1 MDVRHSRAV
10 RLAEGVSGQS
20 GETLIG
26 RLERSRVAI
35 AIGKGKD
42 PILTAEVLVDTLRRL
57 PIQLVLEPDSLAAE
71 KIERISEIARR
82 IDPGRGIRI
91 GGDSDE
97 DVLVAVG
104 CDRRNATIAG
114 MPVRHGAFVVSGRS
128 LDVPDVGASG
138 LGAFTCAALLAGEV
152 FKRVASVRPERASY
166 NDLIAWCPV
175 RLDEKPWNSPEL
187 EGPPHLDLALVG
199 QGAIG
204 TAITRILA
212 LLGAKGRAQLIDP
225 ERFGP
230 ENLGTYSLG
239 GAADAEN
246 EPWKV
251 DLGAAVLPSMS
262 VATHV
267 GTAASFIETIDRG
280 EGLWPALVLAGL
292 DSPGAR
298 REVQR
303 LWPNRLIDGATGDTM
318 CGLHDVVF
326 GETACLMCL
335 FPERREGPTAAEHLA
350 EATGLPVEVVSRG
363 DRPLLEAHLASLN
376 AEQRQAL
383 QPLLGQPICGL
394 AEAVGLT
401 NLAAGHYRPSVPFV
415 SQQAACMVVG
425 RLVAGMAGSGQPS
438 ANFVQYDAL
447 IGPWAATRESRKP
460 SPDCHC
466 QVRGEL
472 LESVRKVRR
481 TRST

>member
-1 MDVRHSRAV
+1 MDVRHSRAL
-10 RLAEGVSGQS
+10 RLAKGISAESE
-20 GETLIG
+20 ETLLG

-35 AIGKGKD
+35 AVGKGED
-42 PILTAEVLVDTLRRL
+42 SVLTAEVLVDTLRRL
-57 PIQLVLEPDSLAAE
+57 PIQLVLESDSLDADE
-71 KIERISEIARR
+71 IGRIGEIATR

-91 GGDSDE
+91 GCDGDE

-104 CDRRNATIAG
+104 CERRDATIAG
-114 MPVRHGAFVVSGRS
+114 MPVRHGALVVSGRS
-128 LDVPDVGASG
+128 LEGPDVGASG
-138 LGAFTCAALLAGEV
+138 LGVFTCAALLAGEV

-166 NDLIAWCPV
+166 NDRIAWCPV
-175 RLDEKPWNSPEL
+175 RLDEKPWDSPEL
-187 EGPPHLDLALVG
+187 DGPLCLDLALVG

-212 LLGAKGRAQLIDP
+212 LLGAEGRVQLIDP

-239 GAADAEN
+239 AAADAQN

-251 DLGAAVLPSMS
+251 DLGAAALPGMS

-267 GTAASFIETIDRG
+267 GTAASFIESVDRG
-280 EGLWPALVLAGL
+280 EGIWPALVLTGL

-298 REVQR
+298 REAQR
-303 LWPNRLIDGATGDTM
+303 LWPDRLIDGATGDTM

-326 GETACLMCL
+326 SETACLMCL
-335 FPERREGPTAAEHLA
+335 FPERREGPTAAERLA

-363 DRPLLEAHLASLN
+363 DRPLLEAHLASLD
-376 AEQRQAL
+376 AEQRQVL

-401 NLAAGHYRPSVPFV
+401 DLAAGHYRPSVPFV

-425 RLVAGMAGSGQPS
+425 RLVAGMIEPGQLA

-460 SPDCHC
+460 LPDCYC

-472 LESVRKVRR
+472 LESVRKLRR
-481 TRST
+481 TQ

>member
-1 MDVRHSRAV
+1 MDVRHSRAL
-10 RLAEGVSGQS
+10 RLAEEVGVES
-20 GETLIG
+20 GETLIA
-26 RLERSRVAI
+26 RLERSRVGI
-35 AIGKGKD
+35 AVGKGKTS
-42 PILTAEVLVDTLRRL
+42 ILTAEVLVDTLRRL
-57 PIQLVLEPDSLAAE
+57 PIQLVLESDSVQAE
-71 KIERISEIARR
+71 EIGRISEIAAR
-82 IDPGRGIRI
+82 IDPTRGIQI
-91 GGDSDE
+91 GCVGDE

-104 CDRRNATIAG
+104 CDRRDATIAG
-114 MPVRHGAFVVSGRS
+114 VPIRHGALVVSGQS
-128 LDVPDVGASG
+128 LGAPDLGASG

-152 FKRVASVRPERASY
+152 FKRVASVRPERASFK
-166 NDLIAWCPV
+166 DRIAWCPV
-175 RLDEKPWNSPEL
+175 RLDDEPWNSPEL
-187 EGPPHLDLALVG
+187 EGPLYLDLALVG

-239 GAADAEN
+239 AAADAEN

-251 DLGAAVLPSMS
+251 DLGAVALSSMS

-267 GTAASFIETIDRG
+267 GTAASFIEAVDRG
-280 EGLWPALVLAGL
+280 EKPWPALVLTGL

-335 FPERREGPTAAEHLA
+335 FPERREGPGAAERLA

-363 DRPLLEAHLASLN
+363 DQPLLEAHLASLN
-376 AEQRQAL
+376 PEQRESL
-383 QPLLGQPICGL
+383 HPLIGQPICGL
-394 AEAVGLT
+394 AEAVSLT
-401 NLAAGHYRPSVPFV
+401 DLPAGHYRPSVPFV
-415 SQQAACMVVG
+415 SQQVAGMVVG
-425 RLVAGMAGSGQPS
+425 RLMAAMTGSRQLFPS
-438 ANFVQYDAL
+438 FVQYDAL

-460 SPDCHC
+460 LPNCYC
-466 QVRGEL
+466 QERGEL
-472 LESVRKVRR
+472 LESVRKARQNKC
-481 TRST
+481 T